1 MRNPGARTSDDGA
14 CLAGCDVHG
23 TNSCA
28 PPRSRFRKHQ
38 RLATVD
44 EEGVAGSLE
53 HRGAEAMPAAAAE
66 SARTASSRYARAS
79 FSRRSSPFAQR
90 RRCTRR
96 PASIVEKRSAKFGSI
111 SVKIEQDY
119 KRPPRSSSKRPFWA
133 AREGVVAP
141 EDGRRKRSTM
151 TDSERD
157 RIPPLEVF
165 WQNFDEASAIAER

>member
-1 MRNPGARTSDDGA
+1 M
-14 CLAGCDVHG
+14 
-23 TNSCA
+23 A
-28 PPRSRFRKHQ
+28 PPMQAELYPSVARRTGKRYQQRERRSASRR
-38 RLATVD
+38 RTRRRSD
-44 EEGVAGSLE
+44 AGSSKPD
-53 HRGAEAMPAAAAE
+53 PAP
-66 SARTASSRYARAS
+66 RLSSINARAS

-165 WQNFDEASAIAER
+165 LQNFMCLPLIAER